1 MKQVALMYVRIAC
14 ARNHQAKQIK
24 VLTYTRTCASKS
36 RPPESNNTPM
46 YFFHTFTGQHC
57 LAKLKKPPSF
67 SGKYRF
73 VFGQLTREAATWY
86 LSQLRWPKNDDTLGI
101 SWIEFALDFE
111 IATGLILPRS
121 ATVCENSYGSKNLWR
136 HALWRHAKW
145 RHSKSKDKAEAR
157 LDHVLEKYIDKK
169 RPRFRCMVCSR
180 SGAWGDRSKFMRF
193 MRFSCAGIKE
203 TPKQALSRHRLEL
216 AAQRCILDNP
226 LPPPHLGEKAQVFS
240 DIVGSISRH
249 YHCYYGERI
258 LTCRALAA
266 LGLPKSAGLDR
277 RPILLCQDLVTA
289 ELTQCAEA
297 LPKKNWNRIH
307 ILTPNNLHGAR
318 ITLTIPLT
326 YRDQVQRELHL
337 VRLDRGYGS
346 WHGVALPWWS
356 VYKGS
361 E

>member
-1 MKQVALMYVRIAC
+1 MLLIPSFLPG
-14 ARNHQAKQIK
+14 
-24 VLTYTRTCASKS
+24 VLTILHIPLSFLSPSGSLLRLRIRARSIADTECFGKL
-36 RPPESNNTPM
+36 M
-46 YFFHTFTGQHC
+46 FTSH
-57 LAKLKKPPSF
+57 
-67 SGKYRF
+67 
-73 VFGQLTREAATWY
+73 
-86 LSQLRWPKNDDTLGI
+86 
-101 SWIEFALDFE
+101 
-111 IATGLILPRS
+111 
-121 ATVCENSYGSKNLWR
+121 
-136 HALWRHAKW
+136 
-145 RHSKSKDKAEAR
+145 
-157 LDHVLEKYIDKK
+157 
-169 RPRFRCMVCSR
+169 
-180 SGAWGDRSKFMRF
+180 
-193 MRFSCAGIKE
+193 
-203 TPKQALSRHRLEL
+203 
-216 AAQRCILDNP
+216 DNP

-326 YRDQVQRELHL
+326 YRDQVQRELNL

>member
-121 ATVCENSYGSKNLWR
+121 ATVC
-136 HALWRHAKW
+136 
-145 RHSKSKDKAEAR
+145 
-157 LDHVLEKYIDKK
+157 
-169 RPRFRCMVCSR
+169 
-180 SGAWGDRSKFMRF
+180 
-193 MRFSCAGIKE
+193 
-203 TPKQALSRHRLEL
+203 
-216 AAQRCILDNP
+216 
-226 LPPPHLGEKAQVFS
+226 
-240 DIVGSISRH
+240 
-249 YHCYYGERI
+249 
-258 LTCRALAA
+258 
-266 LGLPKSAGLDR
+266 
-277 RPILLCQDLVTA
+277 
-289 ELTQCAEA
+289 
-297 LPKKNWNRIH
+297 
-307 ILTPNNLHGAR
+307 
-318 ITLTIPLT
+318 
-326 YRDQVQRELHL
+326 
-337 VRLDRGYGS
+337 
-346 WHGVALPWWS
+346 
-356 VYKGS
+356 
-361 E
+361 